1 MIVDLSDSENPSSGS
16 SKRKTPSSV
25 SVDRRRGLA
34 RSKLAELESLMKSI
48 VSLFTLPQKFEE
60 KSLTVF
66 LKSKLKIKES
76 LLNKS
81 LDNLRKTIM
90 KSLEEG
96 SKFYDP
102 LVGEK
107 YIDYLLSIY
116 VSIQKKM
123 CRVEGDESTSVYNF
137 PEAKKDL
144 VEKNRAKDEAIKM
157 KIQEIVIDSLSVAS
171 TKISSYTFVKSLL
184 NAFDQFMK

>member
-144 VEKNRAKDEAIKM
+144 VEKNRAKDEAIKI